1 VKEKRVAPVLGLV
14 WIGLIVAAA
23 ALTGCRRF
31 SVLYAVFLAV
41 SLGVAVGALLLM
53 KAVYRD
59 GVPAFFP
66 ALRKF
71 TGYAV
76 VALYIAHS
84 FPRVEWENAGL
95 ITDAHAA
102 FLYLL
107 TLICTAAG
115 IAFFVSVARD
125 RSSPRVDRKAA
136 KSARRNPVVWLL
148 EWVDALA
155 FAAVAV
161 LLVETFVFQIYQVPT
176 ESMVPVFL
184 SGDRPLTVKL
194 AAGPRL
200 PLTDWR
206 FPFLKRPARGDVVTI
221 ANPRYAENSGVS
233 LKKYLSQVVSMIT
246 FTLVNIDK
254 TTPDGS
260 PKADPLVKRIV
271 GVPGEKLMMVDDVL
285 YARTASQPDFRPVS
299 VDTGRFAQVDLWKLP
314 PQYRARVSVIP
325 VDERTRGM
333 LARWDARKNEAEPV
347 ALAAALL
354 QELNRFRAHCAA
366 LPRPVLDAFVEKELP
381 RAGQDAGQLFLAAL
395 EFRPAG
401 AANPIARMGARSD
414 DFSLAL
420 AAARSPSTSAALAE
434 YAAAGMPQSTAAAGA
449 GKAALSAY
457 ARGSY
462 NLDLLI
468 KTNLLQRMDRDL
480 VVVAGGASLEA
491 IVADGERNRLVQDAR
506 ELSVYLERFYDERNF
521 PEFPS
526 GGAFLGRDQF
536 FAMGDNRYNSL
547 DFRFSE
553 RYRPRALSASD
564 PSSVQY
570 PSLLAPFP
578 LEQRFIEG
586 YAIFRVWPLG
596 RMGVIR

>member
-1 VKEKRVAPVLGLV
+1 MKEKKVAPVLGLV

-31 SVLYAVFLAV
+31 SVLYVLFIAV
-41 SLGVAVGALLLM
+41 SLGVAVGALLLL

-59 GVPAFFP
+59 GAPALFP

-71 TGYAV
+71 TGYAI
-76 VALYIAHS
+76 VAQYIVHS

-95 ITDAHAA
+95 ITDQRAA
-102 FLYLL
+102 FLYAL

-125 RSSPRVDRKAA
+125 PSYPRVDKETVKA
-136 KSARRNPVVWLL
+136 ARRNPVVWLL
-148 EWVDALA
+148 DWVDALA

-161 LLVETFVFQIYQVPT
+161 LLVETFVFQIYQVPS

-184 SGDRPLTVKL
+184 SGDRPLTIKL
-194 AAGPRL
+194 TAGPRL
-200 PLTDWR
+200 PLTEWR
-206 FPFLKRPARGDVVTI
+206 FPFLKKPARGDVVTI

-233 LKKYLSQVVSMIT
+233 LTKYLSQVVSMIT

-254 TTPDGS
+254 TAPDGS

-299 VDTGRFAQVDLWKLP
+299 VDAGRFAQVDLWKLP
-314 PQYRARVSVIP
+314 PQYRARVAVIP
-325 VDERTRGM
+325 VDERTRSI
-333 LARWDARKNEAEPV
+333 LARWDARKNDADPA

-354 QELNRFRAHCAA
+354 QEMSRLRSHRAAM
-366 LPRPVLDAFVEKELP
+366 PRPLLDAFVEKELP
-381 RAGQDAGQLFLAAL
+381 RAGQDVGALFLVAL
-395 EFRPAG
+395 QFAPAG
-401 AANPIARMGARSD
+401 AANPVARMGARAD

-420 AAARSPSTSAALAE
+420 AAASAPGAFAALAE
-434 YAAAGMPQSTAAAGA
+434 YASAGA
-449 GKAALSAY
+449 GKTAASAY

-468 KTNLLQRMDRDL
+468 KTNLLQRVDRDL
-480 VVVAGGASLEA
+480 VLVSGGVSLEA
-491 IVADGERNRLVQDAR
+491 VVADGERTRLVQDAR
-506 ELSVYLERFYDERNF
+506 ELAVYLERFYDERNF
-521 PEFPS
+521 PEFPA

-553 RYRPRALSASD
+553 QYRPRSLSPAD

-570 PSLLAPFP
+570 SSLLAPFP

-586 YAIFRVWPLG
+586 YAVFKVWPLG